1 DGRSEIDAIDNGVV
15 GNSRLTA
22 SVGAVL
28 LIALLVEGVTVFDV
42 NSMFALHAFV
52 GMTLIPVAVLK
63 MCSTGY
69 RFMKYYRGDP
79 VYRQKGPPHVILRIL
94 GPLVVVST
102 ICLLGT
108 GATLLAVGPAN
119 SDTLVT
125 LHQASFIVWV
135 SVTTIHVVGHI
146 TETARLTID
155 DMSSAGGIGGVGL
168 RRGLVLASLIV
179 GLALGTASLGWNS
192 AWVHRVGRRD
202 GAPLNNPVKT
212 GTGFGWTGT
221 VGRVFGAASTEIE
234 PVEPGRVRNA

>member
-1 DGRSEIDAIDNGVV
+1 VV

-28 LIALLVEGVTVFDV
+28 LLALLVEGVTVFDV

-63 MCSTGY
+63 MCSTCSASCLAGNGPGY

-79 VYRQKGPPHVILRIL
+79 AYRQKGPPHVILRIL

-119 SDTLVT
+119 ADTLVT
-125 LHQASFIVWV
+125 VHQASFIVWV
-135 SVTTIHVVGHI
+135 SVTTFHGVGHI
-146 TETARLTID
+146 TETWRLTPD
-155 DMSSAGGIGGVGL
+155 DMRGAGDVGRVGL
-168 RRGLVLASLIV
+168 RRGLILAGLIV

-192 AWVHRVGRRD
+192 EWVHRGDRRD
-202 GAPLNNPVKT
+202 GAPFNDPTKPGAGIGSRGV
-212 GTGFGWTGT
+212 
-221 VGRVFGAASTEIE
+221 VGRDSGTPSTAIE
-234 PVEPGRVRNA
+234 PVEPARVRSE